1 MLSIEIINKFTSNLL
16 VEGLAEKTIKDILI
30 ILQQILKYGNINI
43 KIPMPKVSKNEIQI
57 LKKDEQSKLEK
68 DLIKNLSERT
78 FGIYFCLYTGIRIG
92 ELCALQWK
100 NIDLI
105 NKKVIIKK
113 TLIRIKN
120 LDDKAKKKTI
130 IIIDEPKSI
139 RTK

>member
-78 FGIYFCLYTGIRIG
+78 FGI
-92 ELCALQWK
+92 
-100 NIDLI
+100 
-105 NKKVIIKK
+105 
-113 TLIRIKN
+113 
-120 LDDKAKKKTI
+120 
-130 IIIDEPKSI
+130 
-139 RTK
+139 